1 MCKTRT
7 CFYINKKRRG
17 KSMKI
22 CKKFLKTVFAVLL
35 AFGLMTNTY
44 HASDG
49 SATITITKGE
59 DVTKSLDGMEV
70 KAYMI
75 LGQINPNERDVSKKQ
90 YEVVGAFRTFFNIK
104 EIRSS
109 FVGGEG
115 SIYLTY
121 NESEGKLKVSDPSTT
136 GSIAISKAALDTTY
150 PEADLLSRI
159 FNMSSEASTFY
170 TWVEKYIET
179 NSVALSATATASE
192 SSATLESLVEG
203 YYALI
208 FSNVPAGV
216 VVKQG
221 IMIPTSGTSAS
232 IPLKAEPITVEKK
245 VSKDENSFYDE
256 ISAAMNT
263 PLTYQITTKVPTLA
277 DFSNLTKFDLTDT
290 MTNQKLDA
298 DSFTLTIG
306 RTGINFDIDSKKF
319 KVGDTVIATVTTNDD
334 TSFTV
339 DFEEDAL
346 KDYQG
351 QAVVLTYTAQLTS
364 DAIDV
369 NNNTVTL
376 NYTNNRDTKELTDS
390 TKVYTYGIDVTKK
403 FSDGSTSTENY
414 GAVKFSLYT
423 DSSGTKGT
431 AISLVGSAGNYHVP
445 ASGETTTTTTLSLTN
460 TGKLTITGLD
470 AGTYWLVET
479 AAPDGFTKAGDIKII
494 LVAGEDGALDST
506 DSKVVTASNVQF
518 THTADNIALAQFEV
532 LNQKGFN
539 LPTTGGA
546 GTMMITLG
554 GMALIVV
561 AAGLYV
567 VSKKKKA

>member
-1 MCKTRT
+1 
-7 CFYINKKRRG
+7 
-17 KSMKI
+17 MKI